1 MKHMKK
7 KKKGESMKNK
17 LWILFLLVIVF
28 SSFWAC
34 SQKDPIGIKQV
45 LMIDPDGHAPV
56 LTNVQTYGDS
66 IWIEWFD
73 SAPEDSE
80 FRVYRQLEENAFS
93 QIAAIDSVYF
103 EYFDTY
109 EFIDSTNV
117 TYYVETYSTGLSQQ
131 SNQLEI
137 IVEP

>member
-1 MKHMKK
+1 MKS

-45 LMIDPDGHAPV
+45 LMNDPDSHAPV
-56 LTNVQTYGDS
+56 LTNVQSVGDS
-66 IWIEWFD
+66 ILIEWFD
-73 SAPEDSE
+73 NAPENSE

-93 QIAAIDSVYF
+93 QIAAIDSAYY

-117 TYYVETYSTGLSQQ
+117 TYYVETLSTGLSQQ

>member
-1 MKHMKK
+1 
-7 KKKGESMKNK
+7 MKNK
-17 LWILFLLVIVF
+17 FWIFFLLVIVF

-45 LMIDPDGHAPV
+45 LIDDPDSHAPV
-56 LTNVQTYGDS
+56 LTNVELFGDS
-66 IWIEWFD
+66 ILIEWLD
-73 SAPEDSE
+73 NAPENSE
-80 FRVYRQLEENAFS
+80 FRIFRQLDESAFS
-93 QIAAIDSVYF
+93 QITTIDSAYF

-131 SNQLEI
+131 SNQLKI
-137 IVEP
+137 TVEP

>member
-1 MKHMKK
+1 
-7 KKKGESMKNK
+7 MKNK
-17 LWILFLLVIVF
+17 FWIFFLLVIVF

-45 LMIDPDGHAPV
+45 LIDDPDSHAPV
-56 LTNVQTYGDS
+56 LTNVELFGDS
-66 IWIEWFD
+66 ILIEWLD
-73 SAPEDSE
+73 NAPENSE
-80 FRVYRQLEENAFS
+80 FRIFRQLDESAFS
-93 QIAAIDSVYF
+93 RITTIDSAYF

-117 TYYVETYSTGLSQQ
+117 TYYVETYSTEFSQQ

>member
-1 MKHMKK
+1 
-7 KKKGESMKNK
+7 MKNK
-17 LWILFLLVIVF
+17 FWVFFLLVIVF

-45 LMIDPDGHAPV
+45 LIDDPDSHAPV
-56 LTNVQTYGDS
+56 LTNVELFGDS
-66 IWIEWFD
+66 ILIEWLD
-73 SAPEDSE
+73 NAPENSE
-80 FRVYRQLEENAFS
+80 FRIFRQLDESAFS
-93 QIAAIDSVYF
+93 QITTIDSAYF

-117 TYYVETYSTGLSQQ
+117 TYYVETYSIEFSQQ